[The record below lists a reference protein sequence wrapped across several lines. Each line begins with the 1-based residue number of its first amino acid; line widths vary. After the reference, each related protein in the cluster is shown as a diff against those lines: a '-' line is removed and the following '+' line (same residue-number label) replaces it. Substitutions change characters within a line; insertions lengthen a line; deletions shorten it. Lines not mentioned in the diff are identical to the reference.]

1 MRSTTREVRAARAAG
16 PARRGSILM
25 EFVLVLPIYI
35 AFLGMVFAIGEMGLK
50 AICLAA
56 GDRLGAF
63 ARGSDDTDDARS
75 FLQKKLVAMNVANL
89 VSYGDDV
96 MVTAYQDDVDFAEL
110 VTYRKDSSFK
120 GAWAWLVA
128 ATAEDSYALP
138 PWARGWLQYSVQQ
151 FASSTDGQSSSDEG
165 AMGDLLTLHSLG
177 RVVMRSKDIYD
188 DTFNPRERKYNY
200 YVLTRTEAG
209 RKGYRLDSIW
219 DAGNLARMES
229 MFGGWIWQN
238 YVAEEPYVYNG
249 SGAAAS
255 LDDKGSSDDDSN
267 DSPEKQDR
275 RGEYGR
281 YDQFL
286 LWSQ

>member
-1 MRSTTREVRAARAAG
+1 
-16 PARRGSILM
+16 M

-35 AFLGMVFAIGEMGLK
+35 AFLGMVFAVGEMGLK
-50 AICLAA
+50 ALCLAA

-63 ARGSDDTDDARS
+63 ARGGDDTDDARS
-75 FLQKKLVAMNVANL
+75 FLQKKLFAMDFGNLLSYDDDVVAMDY
-89 VSYGDDV
+89 S
-96 MVTAYQDDVDFAEL
+96 DDVDFAEL
-110 VTYRKDSSFK
+110 ATYRKDTSFK

-138 PWARGWLQYSVQQ
+138 PWARGWLQYAVHQ
-151 FASSTDGQSSSDEG
+151 FDLSTDGQSSADDG
-165 AMGDLLTLHSLG
+165 AMGDLLTSHALG
-177 RVVMRSKDIYD
+177 RVVLRSKDVYD
-188 DTFNPRERKYNY
+188 STFNPRERKYNY
-200 YVLTRTEAG
+200 YVLTRTESG
-209 RKGYRLDSIW
+209 RSGYRLDSVW

-238 YVAEEPYVYNG
+238 YVADEPYVYDG

-255 LDDKGSSDDDSN
+255 LDEKGSTDDSN
-267 DSPEKQDR
+267 DSPDEQDR
-275 RGEYGR
+275 RGDYGR

>member
-1 MRSTTREVRAARAAG
+1 MHSTTREVRMSHAARLV
-16 PARRGSILM
+16 RRGSILM

-35 AFLGMVFAIGEMGLK
+35 AFLGMVFAVGEMGLK
-50 AICLAA
+50 AMCLAA

-75 FLQKKLVAMNVANL
+75 FLRTKLFAMNASNL
-89 VSYGDDV
+89 LSYGDDIK
-96 MVTAYQDDVDFAEL
+96 TSAYSDDVDFAEL
-110 VTYRKDSSFK
+110 ATYLKDSSFK

-128 ATAEDSYALP
+128 ATAEDNYALP
-138 PWARGWLQYSVQQ
+138 PWARGWLQYSVQH
-151 FASSTDGQSSSDEG
+151 FASSTDGQSSAADG
-165 AMGDLLTLHSLG
+165 AMGDLLTSHSLG

-209 RKGYRLDSIW
+209 RNGYRLDSIW

-229 MFGGWIWQN
+229 MFGGWVWQN
-238 YVAEEPYVYNG
+238 YVAEEPYVYDD

-255 LDDKGSSDDDSN
+255 LDNKGSKDSSV
-267 DSPEKQDR
+267 DSPEKQDK

>member
-1 MRSTTREVRAARAAG
+1 
-16 PARRGSILM
+16 M

-50 AICLAA
+50 AMCLAA

-63 ARGSDDTDDARS
+63 ARGGDDTDDARS
-75 FLQKKLVAMNVANL
+75 FLQEKLFAMNAKNRL
-89 VSYGDDV
+89 SYNDDIK
-96 MVTAYQDDVDFAEL
+96 TSAYSDDVDFAEL
-110 VTYRKDSSFK
+110 ATYLKDTSFK

-138 PWARGWLQYSVQQ
+138 PWARGWLQYSVQH
-151 FASSTDGQSSSDEG
+151 FAASTDGQTSADDG
-165 AMGDLLTLHSLG
+165 AMGDLLASHSLG
-177 RVVMRSKDIYD
+177 RVVMRSKDVYD
-188 DTFNPRERKYNY
+188 ATFNPRERKYNY

-209 RKGYRLDSIW
+209 RKGYRIW
-219 DAGNLARMES
+219 DAGNLAKMES
-229 MFGGWIWQN
+229 MSGGWIWQN
-238 YVAEEPYVYNG
+238 YVAEEPYVYDD

-255 LDDKGSSDDDSN
+255 LDDKGKGDSSNNPSDGPGD
-267 DSPEKQDR
+267 K

-281 YDQFL
+281 YEQFL